1 MQLQG
6 LNVTNRKIHQFK
18 FMRLLSL
25 LIVLLSFTLTE
36 SYAAKAFYVTIE
48 GKRSSMESFK
58 KRAELKMARS
68 TDFCRGFTMPRL
80 ISTWSCQPSKRG
92 ETQCRGKYTCDL
104 VNKNFSRLSE
114 TRRLKKELG
123 SIGRT
128 RESFT
133 MVVGKRPLKNPN
145 KYRYVEKINRE
156 RDSLRMARKQ
166 VLKKEIKERTKKLQ
180 QEMTEYDEFA
190 ALEKEL
196 EITPKKASPSERKD
210 SIDSLSTNSLAEDR
224 RQLQDNQEL
233 VAPFRMER
241 TRSNNG
247 NEEVI
252 RIKKREDI
260 VPEDRTF
267 QILSFSGALTQVQ
280 DSNASSVATADV
292 AWTPR
297 WQFSSKWAFRGR
309 LGGHF
314 ISAEIVEGEDPETF
328 LVYDLAGELEWFPF
342 SGNGFYLQGGLGVQ
356 SWTSTTGGAFGTVSM
371 GGGYLFDFNSVKIV
385 DRLFLSYTT
394 VGNDAANTELK
405 VGIGVSF

>member
-1 MQLQG
+1 MNLTQTKPFLSQS
-6 LNVTNRKIHQFK
+6 R
-18 FMRLLSL
+18 RLFAL
-25 LIVLLSFTLTE
+25 LIVVMSFLV
-36 SYAAKAFYVTIE
+36 SDAYGAKAFYVTIE

-68 TDFCRGFTMPRL
+68 TDFCRGFTMPKL
-80 ISTWSCQPSKRG
+80 ISTWSCRPSKRG
-92 ETQCRGKYTCDL
+92 ETKCRGKYTCDL
-104 VNKNFSRLSE
+104 INKNFSRLSE
-114 TRRLKKELG
+114 TRRLRKEL
-123 SIGRT
+123 STIGRT

-133 MVVGKRPLKNPN
+133 MVVGKRPLKNPS
-145 KYRYVEKINRE
+145 KYRYVEKIKRK

-166 VLKKEIKERTKKLQ
+166 VLKKEIKERTQKLQ
-180 QEMTEYDEFA
+180 KEMTEYDEFA

-196 EITPKKASPSERKD
+196 DITPQKSTPSQRKE
-210 SIDSLSTNSLAEDR
+210 SIDSLSSNSLAEDR

-247 NEEVI
+247 NEEII

-297 WQFSSKWAFRGR
+297 WQFSPKWAFRGR

-342 SGNGFYLQGGLGVQ
+342 VGNGFYLQGGLGVQ
-356 SWTSTTGGAFGTVSM
+356 SWTSTTGGAFGTFSM
-371 GGGYLFDFNSVKIV
+371 GGGYLFDFNSVKII
-385 DRLFLSYTT
+385 DRIFLSYTS
-394 VGNDAANTELK
+394 VGNDAANTEMKL
-405 VGIGVSF
+405 GIGVSF

>member
-1 MQLQG
+1 MIKTRAL
-6 LNVTNRKIHQFK
+6 K
-18 FMRLLSL
+18 FFYICITSFLFAVILLS
-25 LIVLLSFTLTE
+25 SFE
-36 SYAAKAFYVTIE
+36 VNAAKTFFVTIE

-80 ISTWSCQPSKRG
+80 ISTWSCRPSKRG
-92 ETQCRGKYTCDL
+92 MSKCRGKYMCAL

-114 TRRLKKELG
+114 TRRIRKELSG
-123 SIGRT
+123 IGRT
-128 RESFT
+128 RQAFT

-145 KYRYVEKINRE
+145 KYRYVEAIKRK
-156 RDSLRMARKQ
+156 RDSALMARKR
-166 VLKKEIKERTKKLQ
+166 VLKKEIKARTEKLQ
-180 QEMTEYDEFA
+180 KEMTEYDEFA
-190 ALEKEL
+190 QLEKEL
-196 EITPKKASPSERKD
+196 NITPTQSTPGQRKASV
-210 SIDSLSTNSLAEDR
+210 DSLSSNSLAEDR
-224 RQLQDNQEL
+224 RQLQDNQEAI
-233 VAPFRMER
+233 APFRMER

-260 VPEDRTF
+260 VPEDRKF

-297 WQFSSKWAFRGR
+297 WQFAKKWAFRGR

-314 ISAEIVEGEDPETF
+314 ISAEIVDGEDPETF
-328 LVYDLAGELEWFPF
+328 LVYDLAGDLEWYPF
-342 SGNGFYLQGGLGVQ
+342 SGNGFYLQGGAGIQ
-356 SWTSTTGGAFGTVSM
+356 SWTSTTGGAFGTFSM
-371 GGGYLFDFNSVKIV
+371 GAGYHFDFNSVKIV

-394 VGNDAANTELK
+394 VGNEAANTELK
-405 VGIGVSF
+405 LGIGVSF

>member
-1 MQLQG
+1 MTKL
-6 LNVTNRKIHQFK
+6 KPQFI
-18 FMRLLSL
+18 FCLSL
-25 LIVLLSFTLTE
+25 LMCFFLAEKVQ
-36 SYAAKAFYVTIE
+36 ARDKFYVTIE
-48 GKRSSMESFK
+48 GKRSSIKSFQ

-68 TDFCRGFTMPRL
+68 TDFCRGFTMPKL
-80 ISTWSCQPSKRG
+80 ISAWACQPSKKG
-92 ETQCRGKYTCDL
+92 MTKCRGKYMCDL

-114 TRRLKKELG
+114 SRRLTKEL
-123 SIGRT
+123 SNIGRT

-133 MVVGKRPLKNPN
+133 MIVGKRPLKNPN
-145 KYRYVEKINRE
+145 KYRYVDAVKRKRE
-156 RDSLRMARKQ
+156 SARMAQKR
-166 VLKKEIKERTKKLQ
+166 VLKQEIKKRTAKLQ
-180 QEMTEYDEFA
+180 EEMTEYDEFA
-190 ALEKEL
+190 QLEKEL
-196 EITPKKASPSERKD
+196 NIQPTPTNPSQRKESVD
-210 SIDSLSTNSLAEDR
+210 ALSSNSLAEDR
-224 RQLQDNQEL
+224 RQLKENVEEI
-233 VAPFRMER
+233 APFRMER
-241 TRSNNG
+241 VRSNNG

-297 WQFSSKWAFRGR
+297 WQFANKWAFRGR

-314 ISAEIVEGEDPETF
+314 ISAEIVDGEDPETF

-356 SWTSTTGGAFGTVSM
+356 SWTSTTGGAFSTVSM

-385 DRLFLSYTT
+385 DRLFLSYTS

-405 VGIGVSF
+405 LGIGVSF